1 MSWIVAGVRGV
12 RLQEIM
18 RDRRDVVAQRWLEE
32 VLSSYPEDAAALF
45 QREQDPFANPLGH
58 SVREGTRGLLEA
70 IFGDM
75 DPEEIHKHLDSI
87 IRIRAVQQL
96 APSQALAF
104 LFSLKPILV
113 RMLPEGAADPETVR
127 EMQTTED
134 RINQVALMAFD
145 LYTECR
151 EEVSKL
157 RINEVKRQV
166 TWVIEKMNQ
175 RDAAFSRTPGSPGLK
190 DPVDQNAQ
198 REDL

>member
-1 MSWIVAGVRGV
+1 MLWIVTGVRSV
-12 RLQEIM
+12 RLQELM
-18 RDRRDVVAQRWLEE
+18 KDRRDVVAQRWLEE

-58 SVREGTRGLLEA
+58 SVREGTRGLVEA

-75 DPEEIHKHLDSI
+75 DRDNLKKHLDSI

-104 LFSLKPILV
+104 LFSLKPILEN
-113 RMLPEGAADPETVR
+113 MLREGARDPETVR
-127 EMQTTED
+127 EMQTVED
-134 RINQVALMAFD
+134 RINQVILMAFD

-175 RDAAFSRTPGSPGLK
+175 REAAPFKTPGPPG
-190 DPVDQNAQ
+190 
-198 REDL
+198 

>member
-175 RDAAFSRTPGSPGLK
+175 RDAAPSRTPGRPG
-190 DPVDQNAQ
+190 
-198 REDL
+198 